1 MVRKDAKAQLLDE
14 IIRSVSRKQDVV
26 LPLPAEAETAYK
38 MLDPEE
44 SDTREQA
51 SPVVSEST
59 QSAPHKRTRTAV
71 IPKMKRV
78 PFSFHNFLLGFS
90 QGIGIFLGIL
100 VVGGLIFLVFTDL
113 LGPATVKSVLTPL
126 INWLRAALA

>member
-1 MVRKDAKAQLLDE
+1 
-14 IIRSVSRKQDVV
+14 
-26 LPLPAEAETAYK
+26 
-38 MLDPEE
+38 
-44 SDTREQA
+44 
-51 SPVVSEST
+51 
-59 QSAPHKRTRTAV
+59 
-71 IPKMKRV
+71 MKRV